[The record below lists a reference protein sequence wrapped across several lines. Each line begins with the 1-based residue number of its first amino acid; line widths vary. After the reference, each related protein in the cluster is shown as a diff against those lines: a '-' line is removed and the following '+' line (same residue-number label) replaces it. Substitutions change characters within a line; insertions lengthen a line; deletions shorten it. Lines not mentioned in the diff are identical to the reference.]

1 MIGKIPDGIL
11 HITFRCEVDDR
22 LLPYDIPDSAL
33 SVSFMNKITN
43 LGDNILPHGLEYLHI
58 EYAPGVNI
66 SPNALPSTLRH
77 MKICCKNIGVN
88 RLKLPENLVT
98 LRLSQ
103 WTSDNNIIIPRGL
116 RFLKICRSYGGIN
129 NTSIGECLSTLD
141 RLIIDNNRVA
151 TALDIR
157 DTRLTYI
164 DIQTRQMMKWNDF
177 PKTVRVLK
185 TYAHQKEFRNDLDL
199 EALEI
204 VGNGIRYIE
213 SNTMVKLR
221 IWDHSVECRLGHMPK
236 LEILDAYCNVTYE
249 IKYVPMLKMLACN
262 NLTLDDITPNLIGV
276 GINDENYT
284 EDMLTGL
291 PSNIIY
297 YKGGLFDILSNHIEI
312 ADVYDD
318 MTSMPLSNI
327 RVILDTKWEAYYGRS
342 LCFCRHSEK
351 YHDGMNRVGHE
362 PGRYYSYEPLVPE
375 YLPSNLHIEELDH
388 VALGLSKHIPGIYL
402 YEINIKPRR
411 PMKSATK

>member
-11 HITFRCEVDDR
+11 HITFNCEVDGR

-43 LGDNILPHGLEYLHI
+43 LGDNILPNGLEYLHI

-66 SPNALPSTLRH
+66 SPNALPFTLRH

-98 LRLSQ
+98 LRLSE

-116 RFLKICRSYGGIN
+116 RFLKIVHSYGEIN

-141 RLIIDNNRVA
+141 RLIIDSNRVT

-164 DIQTRQMMKWNDF
+164 DLQTKQIMKWNDF
-177 PKTVRVLK
+177 PKTVRILR
-185 TYAHQKEFRNDLDL
+185 THTHQKEFRNDLDL
-199 EALEI
+199 EVLEI
-204 VGNGIRYIE
+204 RGGKIRYIE
-213 SNTMVKLR
+213 SNTMVKLL
-221 IWDHSVECRLGHMPK
+221 IWNHSVECRLGHMPK

-249 IKYVPMLKMLACN
+249 IKYVPMLKTLACN
-262 NLTLDDITPNLIGV
+262 NLRLGDITPNLVGV
-276 GINDENYT
+276 RIDYENYT
-284 EDMLTGL
+284 EDMLADL

-297 YKGGLFDILSNHIEI
+297 YEGDLFDTLPNHIEI
-312 ADVYDD
+312 AGSNVV
-318 MTSMPLSNI
+318 MTSNI
-327 RVILDTKWEAYYGRS
+327 RVILGIKRDAYNGRS
-342 LCFCRHSEK
+342 LCFGRHSEK

-375 YLPSNLHIEELDH
+375 YLPCNLHIEELDH
-388 VALGLSKHIPGIYL
+388 IALGLSKHIPGIYL
-402 YEINIKPRR
+402 YEINIKSRR